1 MKYIVSLA
9 VIALA
14 STKGRKLNLAQG
26 DKYFGGDYFVDGYH
40 EFPGTTNF
48 APAYN
53 RTIPEHFTDKHVDDM
68 FMNSMIGTYAKEGRT
83 TEGAPN
89 GKFYLDRDS
98 GYRASEEVVA
108 THLKKTGTELK
119 DYLAHNFDEAWDY
132 YDVNKENLIEAD
144 RMSTFFRYLCHDA
157 NLNIQ

>member
-1 MKYIVSLA
+1 
-9 VIALA
+9 
-14 STKGRKLNLAQG
+14 
-26 DKYFGGDYFVDGYH
+26 
-40 EFPGTTNF
+40 
-48 APAYN
+48 
-53 RTIPEHFTDKHVDDM
+53 M
-68 FMNSMIGTYAKEGRT
+68 FMNSMIGTYAKEGMNT
-83 TEGAPN
+83 DGQPN
-89 GKFYLDRDS
+89 GKFFLDRDS

-108 THLKKTGTELK
+108 THLKKTGQELK